1 MQQHIQTIIQQLFRK
16 DNLSQVKE
24 EELQTLID
32 QYPYMGIGH
41 WLKAKQSAED
51 GTAEALSASLYTN
64 NPSWLYFSIIS
75 EFDSPVT
82 APAALA
88 VAENTAE
95 EVKQAI
101 TASTEEPAAAV
112 TPETPVAAAVQTS
125 KNEEQSLIF
134 EPYHTIDYFA
144 SQGIKL
150 QTEDYKDKLGK
161 QLKSFTEWLRD
172 MKRIQ
177 PKEQAEVLEMRNPA
191 PGEDSNR
198 SITPPEIITETM
210 AEVWAKQGN
219 KLKAIAI
226 YEKLSLLNPDKNHYF
241 AKKIEQLK
249 DA

>member
-1 MQQHIQTIIQQLFRK
+1 MQQHTQTIIQQFFKK
-16 DNLSQVKE
+16 DNLSQVTE

-32 QYPYMGIGH
+32 KYPYMGIGH

-51 GTAEALSASLYTN
+51 GTADALSASLYTN

-75 EFDSPVT
+75 EFDAPVAT
-82 APAALA
+82 TTTSV
-88 VAENTAE
+88 VAEQAAE
-95 EVKQAI
+95 EVKPTIAAVI
-101 TASTEEPAAAV
+101 EEPA
-112 TPETPVAAAVQTS
+112 ETAVQAEQVAEVSLKT
-125 KNEEQSLIF
+125 EEQSLVF

-177 PKEQAEVLEMRNPA
+177 PKEQVEVLEIRNPA
-191 PGEDSNR
+191 PREDSNK
-198 SITPPEIITETM
+198 SVTPPEIITETM
-210 AEVWAKQGN
+210 AEVWVKQGN

-226 YEKLSLLNPDKNHYF
+226 YEKLSLLNPNKNHYF

-249 DA
+249 GA